1 MRFTARCAE
10 LLTQGQIRWSIPL
23 SPATPNPRMVNAL
36 ARALMAGD
44 LSVEALVSRAGAAL
58 GREWRWLRP
67 MAQRYVAWNAGRV
80 RPRRDEVVQF
90 LLGDRGFC
98 GAIARLSKQLA
109 IATLLSEPQEMQ
121 PVAAAAGWNLPA
133 ICSVGALA
141 DWLYLSEGELEWFA
155 DLKGIGS
162 RMRCDPKLRH
172 YHYRVLA
179 KDGGSVR
186 LIEAPKERL
195 KEIQRRILRGILD
208 WIPVHPAVHWF
219 CEGRSIRT
227 FVAPHVGKQ
236 VVLRMD
242 LQDFFPSFAGAR
254 IQAFFRTAG
263 YPEMVADRLGGLV
276 KTATPGSVWKGFG
289 SGIEA
294 SVLHEVRAL
303 YARPHLPQGAPT
315 SPALANVCAYRM
327 DCRLSGLARRVGA
340 SYTRYADD
348 LAFSGD
354 AVFAR
359 QARGIA
365 AEIAA
370 IAMDEGFTV
379 NHRKTRV
386 MGRGV
391 RQSLA
396 GLVAN
401 ERVNVA
407 RDEYDLLKAIL
418 HNCVRFGAESQNRE
432 GHASFRMHLLGRVGF
447 VESIHPEKGARLRR
461 LFEQIVW

>member
-23 SPATPNPRMVNAL
+23 SPSEPNSLMMNAL
-36 ARALMAGD
+36 ARSLLAGE
-44 LSVEALVSRAGAAL
+44 LAVEGIVARMSATL
-58 GREWRWLRP
+58 GREWRWLKP
-67 MAQRYVAWNAGRV
+67 LAQRYVVWNAGRV

-90 LLGDRGFC
+90 LLHDRGFQS
-98 GAIARLSKQLA
+98 AWARLSKELKVASFLTQG
-109 IATLLSEPQEMQ
+109 QEMQ
-121 PVAAAAGWNLPA
+121 RVAAAEGWNLPA

-141 DWLYLSEGELEWFA
+141 DWLHLSEAELEWFA
-155 DLKGIGS
+155 DLKGLGS
-162 RMRCDPKLRH
+162 RRCDSKLRH
-172 YHYRVLA
+172 YHYRLLA

-195 KEIQRRILRGILD
+195 KEIQRRILWWILD
-208 WIPVHPAVHWF
+208 FIPVHAAAHGF

-227 FVAPHVGKQ
+227 FVAPHVGQ
-236 VVLRMD
+236 RVVLRMD

-254 IQAFFRTAG
+254 IQAFFRMAG
-263 YPEMVADRLGGLV
+263 YPEMVADRLGGLS
-276 KTATPGSVWKGFG
+276 TTGTPGSLWKELGR
-289 SGIEA
+289 GIDGN
-294 SVLHEVRAL
+294 VLHEARAL

-315 SPALANVCAYRM
+315 SPALANLCSYRM
-327 DCRLSGLARRVGA
+327 DCRLSGLALSVGA

-359 QARGIA
+359 QVRGVA

-370 IAMDEGFTV
+370 IAMDEGFAV

-386 MGRGV
+386 MGQGV

-396 GLVAN
+396 GLVTN

-418 HNCVRFGAESQNRE
+418 HNCVRFGPESQNRE
-432 GHASFRMHLLGRVGF
+432 GLTSFRMHLLGRVGF
-447 VESIHPEKGARLRR
+447 VESIHPARGERLRSI
-461 LFEQIVW
+461 FERIVW